1 MFYWPADKIVA
12 YYLKNPKLCDVISY
26 MNPMFGGVAGH
37 TPGYIS
43 ALIYVLYINGPSR
56 FVGGS
61 QQLAEALAE
70 VITSYG
76 GKVKAGC
83 EVVGMDIED
92 RLVKSLSVREDKGD
106 IVVSGSED
114 IQYICAIHPLKLL
127 QLTDSKAFTHAFRT
141 RVAETPQSYST
152 FCVYII
158 LKQHVFPYINHTC
171 YYQQGYGK
179 VWNFGEY
186 DSADWP
192 RGFMYMTP
200 CECNQGE
207 WATKMIINC
216 PMPYST
222 CAQWANTYVGH
233 RGAEYEVWK
242 QKHIDRIMR
251 TMENLYPG
259 FKDMCLYVY

>member
-106 IVVSGSED
+106 IFGIITEFIPVMQEHKYAGMVSTLGPKVKLF
-114 IQYICAIHPLKLL
+114 IC
-127 QLTDSKAFTHAFRT
+127 
-141 RVAETPQSYST
+141 E
-152 FCVYII
+152 
-158 LKQHVFPYINHTC
+158 
-171 YYQQGYGK
+171 
-179 VWNFGEY
+179 
-186 DSADWP
+186 
-192 RGFMYMTP
+192 
-200 CECNQGE
+200 
-207 WATKMIINC
+207 
-216 PMPYST
+216 
-222 CAQWANTYVGH
+222 
-233 RGAEYEVWK
+233 
-242 QKHIDRIMR
+242 RIS
-251 TMENLYPG
+251 
-259 FKDMCLYVY
+259 